1 MQDVDALIH
10 ENEKEVNKMKAGY
23 EDFEQSVFEMKYGC
37 IIASTNETNKK
48 FDEIKA

>member
-1 MQDVDALIH
+1 MKDIDVLVD

-37 IIASTNETNKK
+37 IGATTNET
-48 FDEIKA
+48 I